1 MMSGPASL
9 RVAERASNGGRELST
24 SIDGHFLVASPVLAN
39 DGVPVMALV
48 LSVPR
53 SQIDAT
59 REDLFRVLFL
69 VAMGAAAI
77 ALALASLAG
86 ERIGAGLRRLTESAA
101 AIRQGDLDVSA
112 GGTTDDALGA
122 LGSPFDA
129 MAGSLPT
136 LPQRH

>member
-1 MMSGPASL
+1 MALVGRSGVLASAGSMINEPAAL
-9 RVAERASNGGRELST
+9 RVAERAIDGGSELST

-48 LSVPR
+48 LPVPR

-86 ERIGAGLRRLTESAA
+86 ERIGAGLRQIGRAH
-101 AIRQGDLDVSA
+101 V
-112 GGTTDDALGA
+112 
-122 LGSPFDA
+122 
-129 MAGSLPT
+129 
-136 LPQRH
+136 

>member
-1 MMSGPASL
+1 MIDGPAAL
-9 RVAERASNGGRELST
+9 RGAERAIDGGSELST
-24 SIDGHFLVASPVLAN
+24 SIDEHFLVASPVLAN

-86 ERIGAGLRRLTESAA
+86 ERIGAGLRRLPANAA
-101 AIRQGDLDVSA
+101 AIRQRNHDVS
-112 GGTTDDALGA
+112 GGCPPTTPWAA
-122 LGSPFDA
+122 PA
-129 MAGSLPT
+129 RPCPPKAAA
-136 LPQRH
+136 R

>member
-1 MMSGPASL
+1 MIDGPAAL
-9 RVAERASNGGRELST
+9 RGAERAIDGGSELST
-24 SIDGHFLVASPVLAN
+24 SIDEHFLVASPVLAN

-86 ERIGAGLRRLTESAA
+86 ERIGAELGRAARRDRVGQYVEICVVVGCLKKT
-101 AIRQGDLDVSA
+101 QDTG
-112 GGTTDDALGA
+112 
-122 LGSPFDA
+122 
-129 MAGSLPT
+129 
-136 LPQRH
+136 